1 MSLTQKNRNKE
12 SNNKGEKMVRN
23 LTIYTPDS
31 KPSKEGKNKIVK
43 FFFKHLEQF
52 GDPIEDITRSV
63 DYALKENISF
73 GGMILTT
80 KIKNEIIG
88 AVIINHSGMK
98 GYIPENT
105 LVYIAV
111 HKEYRGEKIGKFL
124 MNKAIELTDGD
135 IALHVEADNP
145 AKFLY
150 EKVGFENKYLEM
162 RYIRGEK

>member
-12 SNNKGEKMVRN
+12 SNNKGEKMERN

-31 KPSKEGKNKIVK
+31 KPSKEEKNKIVK

-52 GDPIEDITRSV
+52 GDPIEDISRSI

-73 GGMILTT
+73 GGFVITT
-80 KIKNEIIG
+80 EIENEIVG
-88 AVIINHSGMK
+88 AVIINKTGMK
-98 GYIPENT
+98 GYIPENI

-111 HKEYRGEKIGKFL
+111 HNEHRGKKIGKFL
-124 MNKAIELTDGD
+124 MNKSIELTDGN

-150 EKVGFENKYLEM
+150 EKVGFTNKYLEM
-162 RYIRGEK
+162 RYIRGGK